1 MSEEQDNKKE
11 YNSVILVVFLR
22 HGNTEEHW
30 GGKNCL
36 MR

>member
-1 MSEEQDNKKE
+1 MNGKQNNKKE
-11 YNSVILVVFLR
+11 YHSVILATLLYDIKMEKHR
-22 HGNTEEHW
+22 

>member
-1 MSEEQDNKKE
+1 MSEKQNNKKE
-11 YNSVILVVFLR
+11 YHSVILIVFLR
-22 HGNTEEHW
+22 HSNMEKQW